1 MNLGSSMLAE
11 LRAWVVVGGMDRLVD
26 LDAVAAELTR
36 RRPGW
41 VSGGLRV
48 GEFTWRQRG
57 PQYHQRM

>member
-1 MNLGSSMLAE
+1 M
-11 LRAWVVVGGMDRLVD
+11 VGFMDRLVD

-41 VSGGLRV
+41 ASGGLRV
-48 GEFTWRQRG
+48 GEFTWRQRE

>member
-1 MNLGSSMLAE
+1 MNLRSSVLAE
-11 LRAWVVVGGMDRLVD
+11 LRPGVMVGGMDRMVD

-48 GEFTWRQRG
+48 GEFTWRRRG

>member
-1 MNLGSSMLAE
+1 M
-11 LRAWVVVGGMDRLVD
+11 VGGMDRLVD
-26 LDAVAAELTR
+26 LGAVAAELTR

-48 GEFTWRQRG
+48 GEFTWRLRG